1 MNTFDDEYGNPITDE
16 DAPRQV
22 IMGKLNLVDLAGS
35 ERVRVTGATG
45 ARLEESKNINKSLSS
60 LGNVIAA
67 LTDKQKR
74 EHVPYRDS
82 KITRL
87 LEDSLGG
94 NCKTTMMAMISPAAE
109 GFGES
114 ISTLKFATRAKKIKN
129 EARINED
136 VDQRALLRKYEI
148 ELKKLKNQLLQ
159 KNTMLTDTMAT
170 QELQRQ
176 NQQLEQDRTAALQA
190 LNVKD

>member
-1 MNTFDDEYGNPITDE
+1 
-16 DAPRQV
+16 
-22 IMGKLNLVDLAGS
+22 MGKLNLVDLAGS

-45 ARLEESKNINKSLSS
+45 ARLEESKNINKSLSA
-60 LGNVIAA
+60 LGNVINA

-74 EHVPYRDS
+74 DHVPYRDS
-82 KITRL
+82 KLTRL

-94 NCKTTMMAMISPAAE
+94 NCKTTLMAMISPSAE

-114 ISTLKFATRAKKIKN
+114 LSTLKFATRAKKIKN

-148 ELKKLKNQLLQ
+148 ELKKLKNELQQ
-159 KNTMLTDTMAT
+159 KNNNISSNT
-170 QELQRQ
+170 QHMEL
-176 NQQLEQDRTAALQA
+176 
-190 LNVKD
+190 